1 MTDALFFF
9 RKDVLFCMTDALFFF
24 QKGCAFLYDG
34 CAFSQ
39 NRTRFFSKKNM
50 HLFTK
55 KDAFFSR
62 KGCASV
68 KNCQSGAT
76 ESKHQNAVHDTSRM
90 YALEKAFG
98 FAL

>member
-1 MTDALFFF
+1 MRFFTKQDAFFF
-9 RKDVLFCMTDALFFF
+9 
-24 QKGCAFLYDG
+24 
-34 CAFSQ
+34 
-39 NRTRFFSKKNM
+39 KKNM

-55 KDAFFSR
+55 KDVFFSR